1 MLRIR
6 LSRGGSKKQPSFRVV
21 VADIDAPRDGR
32 FVERLGFYNPRT
44 EPESYRIDEGRA
56 LYWLSV
62 GAQPTD
68 AVARLLQKQGTFDRL
83 ARLRTGE
90 SIDVLVAEFEGTE
103 VTAEADAAPATE
115 EVASFLG
122 SDEEE

>member
-6 LSRGGSKKQPSFRVV
+6 LSRVGSKKQPSYRVV
-21 VADIDAPRDGR
+21 VADSNAPRDGR

-62 GAQPTD
+62 GAQPSE
-68 AVARLLQKQGTFDRL
+68 AVARLLKAQGTYDRL
-83 ARLRTGE
+83 ARLRSGE
-90 SIDVLVAEFEGTE
+90 QFDHLVAEYEGTDAVE
-103 VTAEADAAPATE
+103 GDAVEA
-115 EVASFLG
+115 VAIVGEFLG
-122 SDEEE
+122 ADEEE